1 MAGVSTSAPPGRS
14 RPSRPR
20 LRRSPFGSSPY
31 GRVLT
36 VPGALAFTSA
46 GLVARFPM
54 SMISLGIVVLV
65 SSQTG
70 AYTLAGALA
79 ATYTAAN
86 ALGALP
92 LARLVDRRG
101 QAVVLGAA
109 VTVSCAA
116 LGGLLLALETGH
128 RGLLPF
134 LLAAVGGLSIP
145 NVGAAVRA
153 RWKHVLAAREDG
165 GLLDTAFALEAVNDE
180 VVFVLGPTLTTL
192 LAAAV
197 HPAAGLLTGT
207 TAALLGTWALV
218 LQRRTEPPSHM
229 PEDTPLAPMPW
240 LDLVPLA
247 LAAVMLGLLFGA
259 SEVVTVAFAEE
270 AGAKAMAGVVLGV
283 WSFGSLLSGL
293 VVGGMTI
300 RRDPGTRHRWGLL
313 LLTVLLLPVPA
324 LGSLVPLTAVMFLA
338 GLAISPTL
346 IAAVT
351 WVAALVPPSRLNEG
365 MALYST
371 GLIAGI
377 APGAAL
383 AGLAVDRWGA
393 SAAYWVP
400 IAAGGTGTVIAFL
413 TRARRPAVEPVVT

>member
-1 MAGVSTSAPPGRS
+1 MDPVTTSAPA
-14 RPSRPR
+14 
-20 LRRSPFGSSPY
+20 RRSPGSSAY

-46 GLVARFPM
+46 GLLARFPM
-54 SMISLGIVVLV
+54 SMISLGLVVLV

-70 AYTLAGALA
+70 SYALAGAVA
-79 ATYTAAN
+79 AVYMAAN

-101 QAVVLGAA
+101 QGVVLGTA
-109 VTVSCAA
+109 VTIACTA
-116 LGGLLLALETGH
+116 LVALLLVLEAG
-128 RGLLPF
+128 GGGPWPF
-134 LLAAVGGLSIP
+134 LLAAVAGLSIP

-153 RWKHVLAAREDG
+153 RWTHVLSAREEE

-197 HPAAGLLTGT
+197 HPAAGLFTGT

-218 LQRRTEPPSHM
+218 VQRRTEPPAHVA
-229 PEDTPLAPMPW
+229 ENARTAPMPW
-240 LDLVPLA
+240 GDLVPLA
-247 LAAVMLGLLFGA
+247 LAAAMLGMLFGA

-270 AGAKAMAGVVLGV
+270 AGSKAMAGVVLGV

-293 VVGGMTI
+293 VVGGMTM
-300 RRDPGTRHRWGLL
+300 RRDPSSRHRWGLL
-313 LLTVLLLPVPA
+313 LITVLLLPVPA
-324 LGSLVPLTAVMFLA
+324 LDSLVPLTAVMFLA

-383 AGLAVDRWGA
+383 SGLAVDGWGA

-400 IAAGGTGTVIAFL
+400 IAAGATGTLIAFL
-413 TRARRPAVEPVVT
+413 TRARRPAEEPVVT